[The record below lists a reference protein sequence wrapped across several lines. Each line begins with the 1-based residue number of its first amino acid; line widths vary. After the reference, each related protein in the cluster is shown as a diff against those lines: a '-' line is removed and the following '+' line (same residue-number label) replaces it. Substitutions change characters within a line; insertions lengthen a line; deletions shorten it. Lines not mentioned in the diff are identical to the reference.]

1 MERRGNMQI
10 VTLYRYERAE
20 GGITVSPTKPQSEY
34 TELYRLIA
42 DEDKA
47 LTQDGE
53 NLFGVI
59 DTESTNGWY
68 EVELPETEEI
78 SDEKALLII
87 TEGE

>member
-1 MERRGNMQI
+1 MTVI
-10 VTLYRYERAE
+10 PLYRYERAD

-53 NLFGVI
+53 NLFKVI
-59 DTESTNGWY
+59 DTESTGGWY
-68 EVELPETEEI
+68 EVETPDTEEI

-87 TEGE
+87 TGGE

>member
-1 MERRGNMQI
+1 MQI

-34 TELYRLIA
+34 TELYRLVA
-42 DEDKA
+42 DEDMA

-53 NLFGVI
+53 TLYRAI
-59 DTESTNGWY
+59 DTESIDGWY
-68 EVELPETEEI
+68 EVELPDTEEI

>member
-1 MERRGNMQI
+1 MQI

-42 DEDKA
+42 DEDTA
-47 LTQDGE
+47 LTQDE
-53 NLFGVI
+53 ETLYGVI
-59 DTESTNGWY
+59 DTESIDGWY
-68 EVELPETEEI
+68 EVELPDTEEI